1 MYAIVDIAGKQFK
14 VSKNDS
20 ILAPKIDGEVGKTV
34 QLDKVLLISDKGKV
48 SIGQPVIDGANVKAK
63 VLGFERGKKVIVFRK
78 KRRKGFRVR
87 RGHRQDFTR
96 LEIQGISGAAARA
109 PKKKKEEVTEDGA

>member
-20 ILAPKIDGEVGKTV
+20 ILAPKIEGEVGKTV

-48 SIGQPVIDGANVKAK
+48 SVGQPVISGANVKAK
-63 VLGFERGKKVIVFRK
+63 VVGFERGKKVIVFRK
-78 KRRKGFRVR
+78 KRRKGFRAR

-96 LEIQGISGAAARA
+96 LEIQGITSASRA
-109 PKKKKEEVTEDGA
+109 PRKKKEEVAEDGA

>member
-14 VSKNDS
+14 VSKDDN

-34 QLDKVLLISDKGKV
+34 QLDNVLLISDKGKV
-48 SIGQPVIDGANVKAK
+48 SVGQPIISGANVKAK

-87 RGHRQDFTR
+87 RGHRQDYTR
-96 LEIQGISGAAARA
+96 LEIQGITASSRA
-109 PKKKKEEVTEDGA
+109 SQKKKEEVPEDGA